1 MILLVNEQFLAHLVT
16 VSFVS
21 LSSSSL
27 LALYSFVKKLEHQ
40 IFFSVLPMNSLRVLA
55 GGILN
60 FSGTLLGELIFLAQ
74 GDVLGILVHFWGS

>member
-1 MILLVNEQFLAHLVT
+1 MVAQSHINH
-16 VSFVS
+16 
-21 LSSSSL
+21 
-27 LALYSFVKKLEHQ
+27 YNK
-40 IFFSVLPMNSLRVLA
+40 SLRVLA

>member
-1 MILLVNEQFLAHLVT
+1 MYLRPFYLFAAKVKWPDFDIISSFLLLKCQAKMY
-16 VSFVS
+16 
-21 LSSSSL
+21 
-27 LALYSFVKKLEHQ
+27 A
-40 IFFSVLPMNSLRVLA
+40 SLRVLA

>member
-1 MILLVNEQFLAHLVT
+1 MSDNFSPLFILFNRFRKCNKNL
-16 VSFVS
+16 
-21 LSSSSL
+21 
-27 LALYSFVKKLEHQ
+27 
-40 IFFSVLPMNSLRVLA
+40 FSVPQKLCDSLQVFLYIYLRVLA

>member
-1 MILLVNEQFLAHLVT
+1 MLHLVLQ
-16 VSFVS
+16 S
-21 LSSSSL
+21 
-27 LALYSFVKKLEHQ
+27 ACKKKIYLYKML
-40 IFFSVLPMNSLRVLA
+40 IFLRVLA

>member
-1 MILLVNEQFLAHLVT
+1 MSVINSINMYFFTKLFL
-16 VSFVS
+16 FVC
-21 LSSSSL
+21 
-27 LALYSFVKKLEHQ
+27 ADT
-40 IFFSVLPMNSLRVLA
+40 LRVLA

>member
-1 MILLVNEQFLAHLVT
+1 
-16 VSFVS
+16 
-21 LSSSSL
+21 
-27 LALYSFVKKLEHQ
+27 
-40 IFFSVLPMNSLRVLA
+40 MNIINCYFTQLLRVLA

>member
-1 MILLVNEQFLAHLVT
+1 MHHFMHSNDVHR
-16 VSFVS
+16 
-21 LSSSSL
+21 
-27 LALYSFVKKLEHQ
+27 H
-40 IFFSVLPMNSLRVLA
+40 LRVLA

>member
-1 MILLVNEQFLAHLVT
+1 MVRPYRQSFLT
-16 VSFVS
+16 V
-21 LSSSSL
+21 L
-27 LALYSFVKKLEHQ
+27 
-40 IFFSVLPMNSLRVLA
+40 LRVLA